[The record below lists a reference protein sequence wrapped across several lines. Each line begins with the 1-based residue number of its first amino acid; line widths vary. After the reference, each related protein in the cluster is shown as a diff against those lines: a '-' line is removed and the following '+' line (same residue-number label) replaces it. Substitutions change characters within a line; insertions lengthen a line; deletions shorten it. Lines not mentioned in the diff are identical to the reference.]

1 MKRELLEQTFIGI
14 NVILVNLLFLE
25 GEYKKWN

>member
-1 MKRELLEQTFIGI
+1 MLKQQFQIFIGI

-25 GEYKKWN
+25 GKYKKWN